1 MGIADE
7 LDKER
12 LERLRKE
19 LYEAEHEKD
28 EVRIESLKAQ
38 IYEIKRLYK
47 EPNGRGLY

>member
-12 LERLRKE
+12 LESLRKE

-28 EVRIESLKAQ
+28 EVKIESLKNQ
-38 IYEIKRLYK
+38 IYEIKRFYK